1 MPEPVTGRPMRLANG
16 AACHALSVDDFHK
29 LGEIGVLRDEDRV
42 ELIEGVLIDMPPIG
56 SRHASVVNRFT
67 NRLAAALSGHAIVSV
82 RNPVILG
89 ASSEVQPHVAL
100 LRHRDDFY
108 ANAHPTPADV
118 LLVIEV
124 ADTSLPFDR
133 NVKVPLYARHGI
145 PEVWLVTPRQRQV
158 EVFRR
163 PTGEGYGETLRP
175 AETEALAPLLLPE
188 VSVNGTDLWRWSP

>member
-1 MPEPVTGRPMRLANG
+1 MRLANG
-16 AACHALSVDDFHK
+16 AVCHALSVDDFHK
-29 LGEIGVLRDEDRV
+29 LGEIGVLRDDDRV
-42 ELIEGVLIDMPPIG
+42 ELIEGVLIDMAPIG
-56 SRHASVVNRFT
+56 SRHASLVNRFN
-67 NRLAAALSGHAIVSV
+67 NRLAVALSGHAIVST

-89 ASSEVQPHVAL
+89 AASEVQPDIAL

-108 ANAHPTPADV
+108 ADAHPTPSDV

-145 PEVWLVTPRQRQV
+145 PEVWLVSPRERRI

-163 PTGEGYGETLRP
+163 PTNAGYGETLRP

-188 VSVNGTDLWRWSP
+188 ISVSGADLWR

>member
-1 MPEPVTGRPMRLANG
+1 MHLANG
-16 AACHALSVDDFHK
+16 AVCHALSVDDFHK
-29 LGEIGVLRDEDRV
+29 LGEIGVLRDDDRV
-42 ELIEGVLIDMPPIG
+42 ELIEGVLIDMAPIG
-56 SRHASVVNRFT
+56 SRDASVVNRFT
-67 NRLAAALSGHAIVSV
+67 NRLAAALSGHAIVSA

-89 ASSEVQPHVAL
+89 AASEVQPDIAL

-108 ANAHPTPADV
+108 ADAHPTPSDV

-145 PEVWLVTPRQRQV
+145 PEVWLVSPRERRI

-163 PTGEGYGETLRP
+163 PTNAGYGETLRP

-188 VSVNGTDLWRWSP
+188 ITVSGADLWRRHP

>member
-1 MPEPVTGRPMRLANG
+1 M
-16 AACHALSVDDFHK
+16 
-29 LGEIGVLRDEDRV
+29 
-42 ELIEGVLIDMPPIG
+42 
-56 SRHASVVNRFT
+56 
-67 NRLAAALSGHAIVSV
+67 
-82 RNPVILG
+82 ILG
-89 ASSEVQPHVAL
+89 VSSEAQPDVAL

-133 NVKVPLYARHGI
+133 NVKVPLYARHGM
-145 PEVWLVTPRQRQV
+145 PEVRLVTLQQRRI

-163 PTGEGYGETLRP
+163 PTNAGYGETLRP

-188 VSVNGTDLWRWSP
+188 VSVNGTDLWRWSPRSAFPSTDTASVRLPGVSQEGLAGRGATTGNRTPRKP

>member
-1 MPEPVTGRPMRLANG
+1 MRLANG

-29 LGEIGVLRDEDRV
+29 LGEIGVLRDNDRV
-42 ELIEGVLIDMPPIG
+42 ELIEGVLIDMAPIG
-56 SRHASVVNRFT
+56 SRDASVVNRFT

-89 ASSEVQPHVAL
+89 ASSEAQPDVAL

-145 PEVWLVTPRQRQV
+145 PEVWLVSPRERRI

-163 PTGEGYGETLRP
+163 PTGTGYRETRQP

-188 VSVNGTDLWRWSP
+188 VSVSGTDLWRWRP